1 MKVIDLRED
10 AILPEK
16 LRRHFP
22 HAETRRFQADLSL
35 QLHDSLTNNSKTVV
49 VEAPTGLG
57 KRLWIRPL

>member
-1 MKVIDLRED
+1 MKVVDLKEE
-10 AILPEK
+10 APLPER

-35 QLHDSLTNNSKTVV
+35 QLYDSLANNAKTVV

-57 KRLWIRPL
+57 KRL